1 MVIDGCVWEWFSST
15 FENIWEHQTGVLL
28 FFFLR
33 KETVT
38 GCDVIAAFTQL
49 GGGKKAAQTQC
60 FFNKICSDLTRWL
73 DLTSNGLIG

>member
-33 KETVT
+33 KETIT
-38 GCDVIAAFTQL
+38 GCNVIAAFTQL
-49 GGGKKAAQTQC
+49 WKKPKPSASLIRYAVTWPD
-60 FFNKICSDLTRWL
+60 DL
-73 DLTSNGLIG
+73 I